1 MKKNKGYLLIEI
13 LISIFI
19 FSTLIFVVSIF
30 LKRAILIEKIKKE
43 SQIVDEKIYFVMKKI
58 EENIKDRN
66 REIENY
72 YGVKTNIYVKKN
84 VIIYKKDKIYY
95 KLEIKDNKIF
105 VYDGENISNWG
116 AEVELAKYDEILM
129 EKIDNLLV
137 FTIKINKIEIV
148 KIINLN

>member
-19 FSTLIFVVSIF
+19 FSILIFVVSIF

-43 SQIVDEKIYFVMKKI
+43 SQIVDEKVYFVMKKI
-58 EENIKDRN
+58 EENIKNRN

-84 VIIYKKDKIYY
+84 VIIYKKDKIYC
-95 KLEIKDNKIF
+95 KLEIEDNTIF
-105 VYDGENISNWG
+105 VYDGENINYWG
-116 AEVELAKYDEILM
+116 AKTELAKYDEILM

-137 FTIKINKIEIV
+137 FTIKMNKIEIV